1 MFYIL
6 KVDDRLMQMFDS
18 FHSTSTVTDVT
29 DRLTVSR
36 LDAQVQHAVVLM
48 PWPSCTS
55 GQTAVLCFGNV
66 WTCLET
72 CKHVSPTLKN
82 TVLAICRSIHV
93 RSLFAEPSHFSM

>member
-6 KVDDRLMQMFDS
+6 KVDDRLMHMFDS

-55 GQTAVLCFGNV
+55 GQTAVLRFGNV
-66 WTCLET
+66 W
-72 CKHVSPTLKN
+72 K
-82 TVLAICRSIHV
+82 LANMCPQH
-93 RSLFAEPSHFSM
+93 